1 MENVGNVKKSE
12 SRQAHTL
19 QRQGALLKGV
29 IRMIKYY
36 VRVST
41 VEQKLDRQLLAYD
54 KADIVYSDKVS
65 GKNKDRPQL
74 KAMLEG
80 LQKDDVVVVKSLDRL
95 SRSTM
100 DLLSIVN
107 EIEEKGATLKVLD
120 KDIDTGT
127 AIGKFFL
134 TVIGAVAE
142 LERENIKQRVQEG
155 IEIAKD
161 EGKYVG
167 RKKGSI
173 ELKGDNLE
181 RFITFYNKK
190 FNKTELAKEFGVPR
204 ATIYRWEK
212 VLKERGEI

>member
-1 MENVGNVKKSE
+1 
-12 SRQAHTL
+12 
-19 QRQGALLKGV
+19 
-29 IRMIKYY
+29 MIKYY

-65 GKNKDRPQL
+65 GKDKERPQL
-74 KAMLEG
+74 KIMLEG

-100 DLLSIVN
+100 DLLEIAK

-134 TVIGAVAE
+134 TIIGAVAE
-142 LERENIKQRVQEG
+142 LERENINQRVREG
-155 IEIAKD
+155 VAIAKA
-161 EGKYVG
+161 EGKYKG

-173 ELKGDNLE
+173 ELKGDSLN
-181 RFITFYNKK
+181 RFKMFYNKG
-190 FNKTELAKEFGVPR
+190 FNKTELSKEFGVPR

-212 VLKERGEI
+212 VLKERGELKKN

>member
-1 MENVGNVKKSE
+1 
-12 SRQAHTL
+12 
-19 QRQGALLKGV
+19 
-29 IRMIKYY
+29 MIKYY

-65 GKNKDRPQL
+65 GKDKERPQL
-74 KAMLEG
+74 KVMLEG

-100 DLLSIVN
+100 DLLEIAK

-134 TVIGAVAE
+134 TIIGAVAE
-142 LERENIKQRVQEG
+142 LERENINQRVREG
-155 IEIAKD
+155 VAIAKA
-161 EGKYVG
+161 EGKYKG

-173 ELKGDNLE
+173 ELKGDSLN
-181 RFITFYNKK
+181 RFKMFYNKG
-190 FNKTELAKEFGVPR
+190 FNKTELSKEFGVPR

-212 VLKERGEI
+212 VLKERGEL

>member
-1 MENVGNVKKSE
+1 
-12 SRQAHTL
+12 
-19 QRQGALLKGV
+19 
-29 IRMIKYY
+29 MIKYY

-41 VEQKLDRQLLAYD
+41 VEQKLDRQLLAYN
-54 KADIVYSDKVS
+54 KADVVYSDKVS
-65 GKNKDRPQL
+65 GKNKERPQL

-100 DLLSIVN
+100 DLLEIVK
-107 EIEEKGATLKVLD
+107 EIEDKGATLKILD

-134 TVIGAVAE
+134 TIIGAVAE
-142 LERENIKQRVQEG
+142 LERENINERVREG
-155 IEIAKD
+155 IAIAKI
-161 EGKYVG
+161 EGKYKG

-173 ELKGDNLE
+173 ELKGDSLN
-181 RFITFYNKK
+181 RFKIFYNKG
-190 FNKTELAKEFGVPR
+190 FNKTELSKEFGVPR

-212 VLKERGEI
+212 VLKERGEF

>member
-1 MENVGNVKKSE
+1 MK
-12 SRQAHTL
+12 
-19 QRQGALLKGV
+19 LKEV
-29 IRMIKYY
+29 DSMIKYY

-54 KADIVYSDKVS
+54 KADIIYSDKVS
-65 GKNKDRPQL
+65 GKDKERPQL

-100 DLLSIVN
+100 DLLEIAK

-120 KDIDTGT
+120 KDIDTST
-127 AIGKFFL
+127 PIGKFFL
-134 TVIGAVAE
+134 TIIGAVAE
-142 LERENIKQRVQEG
+142 LERENIRARVLEG
-155 IEIAKD
+155 VAIAKE
-161 EGKYVG
+161 EGKYKG

-173 ELKGDNLE
+173 ELKGESLN
-181 RFITFYNKK
+181 RFKQFHKK
-190 FNKTELAKEFGVPR
+190 GFNKTELSKEFGVPR

-212 VLKERGEI
+212 VLKDRGEL

>member
-1 MENVGNVKKSE
+1 
-12 SRQAHTL
+12 
-19 QRQGALLKGV
+19 
-29 IRMIKYY
+29 MIKYY

-65 GKNKDRPQL
+65 GKNKERPQL

-80 LQKDDVVVVKSLDRL
+80 LQKDDIVVVKSLDRL

-142 LERENIKQRVQEG
+142 LERDNIKQRVQEG

-181 RFITFYNKK
+181 RFKTFYNKK